1 LNGITLQFKEKAML
15 CRRSLLRSAATFVT
29 MVGASPAV
37 RAQVTAQVTAQE
49 AKLPVVASFSIL
61 GDITRAIG
69 GDRIVLTILVQPGSD
84 AHVYAPTPAD
94 AKAVAEARLVVT
106 NGLKFESWMKRLMQ
120 ASASKAV
127 LVESARGVKG
137 RVEKDAHGHGAKD
150 KHGHDHGG
158 LDPHA
163 WQSVANVKLY
173 VANIRDALVDA
184 DLAGKATYE
193 ANASRYLAELDA
205 LEGEIRAT
213 VAKIPVDRRKVI
225 TSHDAFGYFQQA
237 YGIQF
242 ISPRGVSTEA
252 EASAKDVA
260 RIIQQIKREKIT
272 AVFLENVSDQRLI
285 QQIAKES
292 GASIGGTL
300 FSDAL
305 SKADGPAPTYIRM
318 MRHNISMI
326 SEALLPRS

>member
-1 LNGITLQFKEKAML
+1 ML
-15 CRRSLLRSAATFVT
+15 RRRSLLFSAAALAVVT
-29 MVGASPAV
+29 GLDAPAL
-37 RAQVTAQVTAQE
+37 AQDV
-49 AKLPVVASFSIL
+49 KLPVVASFSIL
-61 GDITRAIG
+61 GDITRTIG
-69 GDRIVLTILVQPGSD
+69 GDRIALTTLVQPGSD

-94 AKAVAEARLVVT
+94 AKAVAEARIVIT
-106 NGLKFESWMKRLMQ
+106 NGLKFEGWMKRLMQ

-127 LVESARGVKG
+127 LVEAASGVKG
-137 RVEKDAHGHGAKD
+137 RVEADVHGHGVKD
-150 KHGHDHGG
+150 KHGHDHAG

-163 WQSVANVKLY
+163 WQSVASVKLY
-173 VANIRDALVDA
+173 TANIRDALVAA
-184 DLAGKATYE
+184 DPAGKAAYDT
-193 ANASRYLAELDA
+193 NASRYLAELDT
-205 LEGEIRAT
+205 LEAEIRA
-213 VAKIPVDRRKVI
+213 VIARIPADRRKVI

-242 ISPRGVSTEA
+242 IAPRGVSTEA

-272 AVFLENVSDQRLI
+272 AVFLENISDQRLI

-292 GASIGGTL
+292 GATIGGTL

-305 SKADGPAPTYIRM
+305 SRADGPAPTYIRM